1 MLILF
6 GTAALLIFLFS
17 LDLGW
22 SNLLTSQRNDLVFEN
37 RNHEYGAYA
46 LRREH
51 HMNLFYAMLISVGV
65 VTGGVMTLSM
75 MAEQAPLESVGD
87 LIKTI
92 CVTVDLPQDKIEQE
106 QDPAPKRAVAATLA
120 RPDSEVQVVEE
131 PVEEIPDLTIP
142 PSSGPSD
149 PDAEIGEPSQG
160 PVGSGGNGTSPAA
173 NAPEMP
179 EIRDFAA
186 TMPQFPGGELEM
198 QKYVQSHVD
207 YDDVSRERG
216 VEGIVYVSFV
226 VMPDGSVAHV
236 EIIRGIINGKRLSES
251 VLETVKAMPR
261 WKPGLQ
267 NGHPVAVR
275 RTIPVNFKLK
285 NS

>member
-149 PDAEIGEPSQG
+149 PDAEIGDPIQG

-179 EIRDFAA
+179 EIRDYASI
-186 TMPQFPGGELEM
+186 MPQFPGGELEM
-198 QKYVQSHVD
+198 QRYVQQNVK
-207 YDDVSRERG
+207 YDELSRERG
-216 VEGIVYVSFV
+216 IEGVIYVSFV
-226 VMPDGSVAHV
+226 VMPDGAIAHV
-236 EIIRGIINGKRLSES
+236 EIVQEIRNGKRLAES
-251 VLETVKAMPR
+251 VLQTILHMPN
-261 WKPGLQ
+261 WMPGMQ
-267 NGHPVAVR
+267 NGVHVPVR
-275 RTIPVNFKLK
+275 RTIPVHFKLK